1 MRVVGVQPTY
11 LIFQPHWYLSVTKPS
26 HRSLKF
32 MVFILGASSL
42 DHALRKLPAPSHK
55 RVKDTCFT
63 KPGLSLNFNARDSQK
78 TIQYYL
84 HHYLSHRNDFVFW
97 HDAINNSIS
106 RHRSNNNRKLS
117 SEQLVNL
124 LLRYRTNICAIIYCR
139 RNGTQ
144 DIEESLGSTGILV
157 LNVVKDFI
165 SKRKAKDQVL
175 IEKYKE
181 LHQPPSLELKTLLL
195 LRRYSAN
202 LNILKTRKKR
212 NRLPLKARKAIRNSL
227 QAQALRLQV
236 PSSCKLM
243 LIY

>member
-1 MRVVGVQPTY
+1 M
-11 LIFQPHWYLSVTKPS
+11 I
-26 HRSLKF
+26 
-32 MVFILGASSL
+32 FILRASSL
-42 DHALRKLPAPSHK
+42 DHALRKLTAPSQK
-55 RVKDTCFT
+55 LVKDTCST
-63 KPGLSLNFNARDSQK
+63 KPVLSLNFNARDSQRA
-78 TIQYYL
+78 IQYYL
-84 HHYLSHRNDFVFW
+84 HHYLSQRNDFVIW

-106 RHRSNNNRKLS
+106 MHRSNNNRKLS

-124 LLRYRTNICAIIYCR
+124 LLRYRTNICAFVCCR
-139 RNGTQ
+139 RKRTE

-202 LNILKTRKKR
+202 PNTLKTRKKQ
-212 NRLPLKARKAIRNSL
+212 NRLPLKARKAIKISFR
-227 QAQALRLQV
+227 Q
-236 PSSCKLM
+236 KL
-243 LIY
+243 

>member
-1 MRVVGVQPTY
+1 
-11 LIFQPHWYLSVTKPS
+11 
-26 HRSLKF
+26 

-42 DHALRKLPAPSHK
+42 DHALRKLPAPSQK
-55 RVKDTCFT
+55 RVKDACFT
-63 KPGLSLNFNARDSQK
+63 KPSLSLNLNARDSQK

-84 HHYLSHRNDFVFW
+84 HHYLSHRYDLVIW
-97 HDAINNSIS
+97 HDAINNSIR

-117 SEQLVNL
+117 SEQFVNL
-124 LLRYRTNICAIIYCR
+124 LLRYRTNICAIVCCR
-139 RNGTQ
+139 RNGTE
-144 DIEESLGSTGILV
+144 DTEESLGSTGILA

-165 SKRKAKDQVL
+165 SKLKAKNQVL

-202 LNILKTRKKR
+202 LNIPKTRNKR
-212 NRLPLKARKAIRNSL
+212 NRLPLKARKAKRNRL
-227 QAQALRLQV
+227 QAETLRRQV
-236 PSSCKLM
+236 PPSCQLM